1 MEHFF
6 FFPFFFTSKQ
16 EYIIKFKERLHTKVH
31 RMYIMGIKRIFQT
44 EIEHKNYSLNQVDLT

>member
-6 FFPFFFTSKQ
+6 LTSKQ